1 MKQVSTGYK
10 NQIKEMGREIDSI
23 ITYYNHY
30 QVITENNKYIL
41 TEDGQKILTEQ
52 IKEGSHIDITAEDI
66 YSVKIITHGDLLK
79 TMMKELDFEVRQ
91 DMKIGS
97 LVSYKFGLKVNGE
110 YEYVDYGTFI
120 VNEKE
125 YNEDTQTYSYKAYDM
140 MLKSMIPYKD
150 TNDYPTTL
158 YDVLNNVLE
167 YCGLGIGV
175 SEFPNSE
182 RDIYDDPFS
191 GLDITCR
198 DVLDFITEVTGC
210 SSYMDGNDFIIMW
223 PNDTDLT
230 LDENSFKDSNVKFNE
245 VYGPINSI
253 LFSRS
258 EDTDVVEIK
267 DETSIE
273 QNGVTQIKIKDNP
286 LLEDNDRDE
295 YFQEMF
301 DVLNGMTYTLNEYSS
316 TGITYLDYYDKYK
329 VMIGDN
335 EYDCIMINDEINI
348 EQGLTENVFTEK
360 PEENQDK
367 YVTSRLS
374 DKDEKWANIQVKKD
388 LGQISLEVGQKVD
401 SNEVISAINLSP
413 EQIAINSNKVS
424 LNGKT
429 IALTSDNINIS
440 SNNFSVDT
448 AGNMTCNGANMNN
461 ANVDGGSI
469 TLKTSGSTAKF
480 IVQDSQT
487 STCQWSQSARRILW
501 KGLNNGT
508 IEIWNSMASPTMGM
522 VDGSDSSKTVQI
534 SPYGVSFDQGSRRAV
549 ETTASYGNTSPITIM
564 KFVYQTNPYVEIT
577 TDYGVYGINAWAS
590 DKRLKEDIK
599 DSDYKALEV
608 VNKIKHRDFIYKHN
622 KGHIPIGYIADEL
635 KEIDENLIIE
645 VGEDKL
651 KQPNET
657 YLIPILSK
665 AIQEQQEQIN
675 ELKKEIEELK
685 KVIK

>member
-23 ITYYNHY
+23 IRYYNHY

-52 IKEGSHIDITAEDI
+52 IKNTSYVDITAEDI

-97 LVSYKFGLKVNGE
+97 LVSYKFGLKVNGQ

-230 LDENSFKDSNVKFNE
+230 LDENSFKDTNVKFNE

-329 VMIGDN
+329 VIIGDN

-413 EQIAINSNKVS
+413 EQIAIQSNKIS
-424 LNGKT
+424 LQGKT
-429 IALTSDNINIS
+429 INLTSDIINIAS
-440 SNNFSVDT
+440 TNFSVDT
-448 AGNMTCNGANMNN
+448 NGNMNCNQATMS
-461 ANVDGGSI
+461 NV
-469 TLKTSGSTAKF
+469 TVTSGNIT
-480 IVQDSQT
+480 IPD
-487 STCQWSQSARRILW
+487 
-501 KGLNNGT
+501 GLNKGVEVHADSNNHHYFTRQRAGAFSCYRNNTLYARIMDGSSDIGGVLQLYNASGTLTIQANGT
-508 IEIWNSMASPTMGM
+508 NGVITCTSVNPSLEENKKNIE
-522 VDGSDSSKTVQI
+522 
-534 SPYGVSFDQGSRRAV
+534 
-549 ETTASYGNTSPITIM
+549 
-564 KFVYQTNPYVEIT
+564 KFSNGLQVVKD
-577 TDYGVYGINAWAS
+577 TD
-590 DKRLKEDIK
+590 
-599 DSDYKALEV
+599 
-608 VNKIKHRDFIYKHN
+608 IYKFN
-622 KGHIPIGYIADEL
+622 YKYEKDNIKKHIGFVIGDKYNYSKEVTSDDNDGADL
-635 KEIDENLIIE
+635 YSMISVLWQAVK
-645 VGEDKL
+645 
-651 KQPNET
+651 
-657 YLIPILSK
+657 
-665 AIQEQQEQIN
+665 EQQ
-675 ELKKEIEELK
+675 KEIEELK
-685 KVIK
+685 ERIGK